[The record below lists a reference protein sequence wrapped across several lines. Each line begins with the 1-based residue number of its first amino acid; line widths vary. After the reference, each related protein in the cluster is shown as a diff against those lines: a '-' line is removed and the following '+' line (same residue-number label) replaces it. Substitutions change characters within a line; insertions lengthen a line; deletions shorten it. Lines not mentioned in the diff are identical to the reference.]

1 MQVDKLANDRDD
13 NTAAGSASFQDRG
26 GGTIITIDA
35 RRKTASGRLSFLYH
49 FAASPQPPKADQ
61 PRTHRLRC

>member
-13 NTAAGSASFQDRG
+13 NTAAGSAKLSGQR

-49 FAASPQPPKADQ
+49 FAAAPQPPKADQ

>member
-26 GGTIITIDA
+26 GGEQ
-35 RRKTASGRLSFLYH
+35 LS
-49 FAASPQPPKADQ
+49 P
-61 PRTHRLRC
+61 